1 MAQVI
6 IFTNSNGGVSVCIPT
21 GELDINAVKAKDTPS
36 TSIIVQDSEL
46 PQADN
51 DFFNAWELA
60 NGVVTVNLTKAKELT
75 KARLR
80 AEREPL
86 LAAQDV
92 LFQRAQE
99 TGGDTSAI
107 VAEKQRLRDVTGLV
121 DACTSTA
128 QLRALNT
135 SSVAVIVEEAPAVVV
150 EETQAAVVE
159 ETSVEQA

>member
-6 IFTNSNGGVSVCIPT
+6 IFTNENGGVSVCIPT

-36 TSIIVQDSEL
+36 HSIIVQDSEL

-60 NGVVTVNLTKAKELT
+60 NGVVTVNIDKAKEIT

-80 AEREPL
+80 TEREPL

-92 LFQRAQE
+92 LFQRALE
-99 TGGDTSAI
+99 SGADTTAI
-107 VAEKQRLRDVTGLV
+107 VAEKQRLRDVTTLV
-121 DACTSTA
+121 DGCTTTA
-128 QLRALNT
+128 ELRAL
-135 SSVAVIVEEAPAVVV
+135 SV
-150 EETQAAVVE
+150 
-159 ETSVEQA
+159 